1 MKKLTDYFKFNKSR
15 KHYQFVE
22 RVIQTEQISVLE
34 AIKYFLSFWKIVA
47 GFGIVFLIVSF
58 IISLYP
64 GPESYTS
71 ISVVIPDGGA
81 PPKQSVGSEL
91 EDLIQQQVQSSGDL
105 GVESF
110 PGIIENYPF
119 LLNLIDEKILSEEYG
134 GYVELGEYVSK
145 MNEPSSLDNLIAKV
159 RGLPDRFLELFKPD
173 EDPSEGPI
181 VTNNMPTDTLK
192 VVTQR
197 QLGLM
202 SLLSEQ
208 IKVGGN
214 NSITIETQMPEAK
227 VSTRLN
233 SLVFEKLVEEVTRIK
248 TAKQQRDLSLIGD
261 QLDTAKTNF
270 EISQYNLAEFRDTN
284 KGNNSAA
291 AQTEL
296 ERLRSEY
303 NLYFTLYSS
312 LATEYE
318 LAKIELIQN
327 IPFYDVI
334 EPAYVPLRPNNADGI
349 SLSSLIKSGII
360 GIALGIVFMVLYS
373 GLLIFRL
380 FNEKLKETS
389 L

>member
-1 MKKLTDYFKFNKSR
+1 MKRLVKLLKFNKSG
-15 KHYQFVE
+15 KHYLFVQ

-34 AIKYFLSFWKIVA
+34 AIKFFLSFWRIVV
-47 GFGIVFLIVSF
+47 GFAIVFLIASF

-64 GPESYTS
+64 RPESYTS
-71 ISVVIPDGGA
+71 TSVVIPDGGA

-119 LLNLIDEKILSEEYG
+119 LLNLIDEKILSEKYG
-134 GYVELGEYVSK
+134 GYIELGEYVSK
-145 MNEPSSLDNLIAKV
+145 MNQPSSLDNLIGKV
-159 RGLPDRFLELFKPD
+159 RGLPDRFLGLFKPD
-173 EDPSEGPI
+173 EDPSAGPI
-181 VTNNMPTDTLK
+181 VTNNMPIDTLK
-192 VVTQR
+192 VVTLR

-208 IKVGGN
+208 IKVEGN
-214 NSITIETQMPEAK
+214 NSITIETEMPEAK

-270 EISQYNLAEFRDTN
+270 EISQNNLAKFRDTN

-296 ERLRSEY
+296 ERLTTEY

-334 EPAYVPLRPNNADGI
+334 EPAYVPLLPNNAGGVSI
-349 SLSSLIKSGII
+349 SALIKSVLI
-360 GIALGIVFMVLYS
+360 GIALGIVFIVIYS
-373 GLLIFRL
+373 GLLILRL
-380 FNEKLKETS
+380 LNDKLKETN